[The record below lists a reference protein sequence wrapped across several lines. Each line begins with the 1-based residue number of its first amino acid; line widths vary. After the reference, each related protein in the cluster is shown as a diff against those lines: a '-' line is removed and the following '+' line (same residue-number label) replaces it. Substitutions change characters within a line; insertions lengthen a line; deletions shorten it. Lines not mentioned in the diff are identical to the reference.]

1 MKKSLEVRLANGGGG
16 TGWSNAWILNIYTRM
31 GDKAKAY
38 EYLQRMFEK
47 SMYSNMLDAHPPF
60 QIDGNFG
67 VMCAISEML
76 VQSHRGVI
84 ELLPAC
90 HSALSTGKVKNIRV
104 RGGYGVSMEFENGRV
119 LSLSITDRN
128 GEDCTAR
135 LVDEGKVIFPEKQ

>member
-1 MKKSLEVRLANGGGG
+1 
-16 TGWSNAWILNIYTRM
+16 
-31 GDKAKAY
+31 
-38 EYLQRMFEK
+38 
-47 SMYSNMLDAHPPF
+47 MYSNMLDAHPPF

-90 HSALSTGKVKNIRV
+90 PSALSTGKVKNIRV

-135 LVDEGKVIFPEKQ
+135 LVDEGKVIFPRKQ